1 MGRFVLPCCP
11 FSSRLASANGQNLI
25 QLLNNLSQ
33 RSLQQIFRICL
44 QLIDNE
50 EFHSLILEDAS
61 SVRNRQQTDSIPVV
75 DDIRFH
81 LFKGVLPNVTSD
93 EDGDGQFD
101 SERKLTL
108 FNDLLVHL
116 GIEC

>member
-1 MGRFVLPCCP
+1 MAKIRIIRRFVVP
-11 FSSRLASANGQNLI
+11 FFPFPSRLALALI
-25 QLLNNLSQ
+25 QAL
-33 RSLQQIFRICL
+33 FCVCL
-44 QLIDNE
+44 QLIDSE

-81 LFKGVLPNVTSD
+81 LFKGILPNVTSD
-93 EDGDGQFD
+93 EDEDGQFD

-108 FNDLLVHL
+108 FNNLLVHL

>member
-1 MGRFVLPCCP
+1 M
-11 FSSRLASANGQNLI
+11 
-25 QLLNNLSQ
+25 
-33 RSLQQIFRICL
+33 CL

-61 SVRNRQQTDSIPVV
+61 SVRDRQQTDSIPVV

-81 LFKGVLPNVTSD
+81 LYKGVLPNITAD
-93 EDGDGQFD
+93 EEEEGQFD
-101 SERKLTL
+101 SESKLHL
-108 FNDLLVHL
+108 LSSLLVHL